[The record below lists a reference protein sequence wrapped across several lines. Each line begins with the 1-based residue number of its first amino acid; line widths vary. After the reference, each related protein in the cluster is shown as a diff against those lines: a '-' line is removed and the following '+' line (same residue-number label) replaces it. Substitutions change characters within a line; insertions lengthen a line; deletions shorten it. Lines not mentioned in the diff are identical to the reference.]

1 MIHHGNGPRCTFLW
15 LKREIFVKLCTHYHI
30 SYVQKGQAQVV
41 MGIVP
46 VVLVALMS
54 AGALTATLI
63 QFCGFKAFL
72 PNVIVNAMQKSECGG
87 ISSKRSKIGA
97 YVRFQWAVVGYP
109 ALESLSFIV
118 VLSQQGRRLLALL

>member
-1 MIHHGNGPRCTFLW
+1 M
-15 LKREIFVKLCTHYHI
+15 
-30 SYVQKGQAQVV
+30 QKGQAQVV

-72 PNVIVNAMQKSECGG
+72 PNVIVNAMQKSESGG

-97 YVRFQWAVVGYP
+97 YMQFQWAVVGYP

-118 VLSQQGRRLLALL
+118 VFSQQGRRLLALLWAAWCCVGARYMPEVAVPILTAELQ